1 MSNLPEQ
8 TAWESGIHQL
18 EEEDRAK
25 AGPGGVLNIQ
35 ATQLAN
41 RTRWLRAQVE
51 SVEDYREYTF
61 YKSESDPDGTITGR
75 ANTPEGKI
83 FRVAQGLN
91 DDLAFIYY
99 LNDSDTAVPLT
110 ALLGRG
116 AITSTI
122 RQFSTLELAENDVA
136 AGNIPDG
143 STTYVRS
150 TDDTALAVEYINN
163 GGTLQATGRQMPSQQ
178 FVDKLAGNFFT
189 ALSVIDNAVNN
200 CGLNIADAVKNY
212 DLITNASEK
221 RASEIYTAIAVVV
234 NTLENLSILLDKNYT
249 TIPSMNEDRLNLLML
264 SSRLLQILEGL
275 DGFDPNA
282 VLTRADIDE
291 VGGGEY
297 ETIAGI
303 FSYPEPTSLVTIDLT
318 ADKIPASKA
327 EGDVN
332 ATAVITLDGSVFSS
346 RCKISVQGA
355 SSASYPKKNLN
366 LEFFDKTFD
375 NNIELKIGG
384 LRPHD
389 TWVYKANWVD
399 STQCRNLMC
408 YRLWQAFQA
417 SRSGYPKYDIDAT
430 YVGKKGMD
438 GFPTGA
444 TAVPAGY
451 PCVMHIN
458 GEFYGIGT
466 FLIGKK
472 RDNYNL
478 KKDSPLQIQLDISQW
493 ILLNSMS
500 TNYQDANLL
509 EFKAPKTVT
518 AETVAAL
525 SSWDAFAGA
534 GITDFAAQV
543 DKKLDKQNLI
553 DFYLFVTFI
562 SAADLIHNSS
572 DNLIKNV
579 QLVTWNGTKWFFMP
593 YDLDTVFGNNWAG
606 GYSYKP
612 AENLPWCVGSFWDNV
627 RTVYGNDIA
636 ARYKELRDKKIISVD
651 WVYDMS
657 THIQMRYP
665 AGAYKNE
672 LAKWSVTTPALPY
685 FSNNGRDQL
694 VTWAK
699 ARIAAMDTYFN
710 YAE

>member
-1 MSNLPEQ
+1 MAFNPELGS
-8 TAWESGIHQL
+8 TSPAVLLDNAERLDKLVNGSAL
-18 EEEDRAK
+18 TEPDRA
-25 AGPGGVLNIQ
+25 GVELDTWRGMM
-35 ATQLAN
+35 A
-41 RTRWLRAQVE
+41 
-51 SVEDYREYTF
+51 
-61 YKSESDPDGTITGR
+61 K
-75 ANTPEGKI
+75 
-83 FRVAQGLN
+83 N
-91 DDLAFIYY
+91 DE
-99 LNDSDTAVPLT
+99 
-110 ALLGRG
+110 
-116 AITSTI
+116 I
-122 RQFSTLELAENDVA
+122 RQNLIPLSKQYMTLA
-136 AGNIPDG
+136 AAQADIANIPDG
-143 STTYVRS
+143 ATTYIRS
-150 TDDTALAVEYINN
+150 TDGSSLADEYINN
-163 GGTLQATGRQMPSQQ
+163 GGTLQATGRQMPSQR
-178 FVDKLAGNFFT
+178 FVEELAGNFFT

-200 CGLNIADAVKNY
+200 CGLNIDNAVKNC
-212 DLITNASEK
+212 DLITNALKNTSEK
-221 RASEIYTAIAVVV
+221 RASENYTAIAVVV
-234 NTLENLSILLDKNYT
+234 NTLENLCILLDKNYT

-264 SSRLLQILEGL
+264 SSRLLKILEGL

-303 FSYPEPTSLVTIDLT
+303 FSYPEPTSLITIDLT

-366 LEFFDKTFD
+366 IEFFDKDFD
-375 NNIELKIGG
+375 NNSELKIGG
-384 LRPHD
+384 LRPQD

-430 YVGKKGMD
+430 YVGKKGKD

-493 ILLNSMS
+493 ISLNAMS
-500 TNYQDANLL
+500 ANYENASLL

-534 GITDFAAQV
+534 DITNFASQA
-543 DKKLDKQNLI
+543 DEKLDKQNLI

-572 DNLIKNV
+572 ANLIKNV

-627 RTVYGNDIA
+627 RAVYGNDIA
-636 ARYKELRDKKIISVD
+636 ARYKELRDKKIISAD

-657 THIQMRYP
+657 KHIQTRYP
-665 AGAYKNE
+665 ADAYENE

>member
-1 MSNLPEQ
+1 MAFNPELGS
-8 TAWESGIHQL
+8 TSPAVLLDNAERLDKLVNGSAL
-18 EEEDRAK
+18 TEPDRA
-25 AGPGGVLNIQ
+25 GVELDTWRGMM
-35 ATQLAN
+35 A
-41 RTRWLRAQVE
+41 
-51 SVEDYREYTF
+51 
-61 YKSESDPDGTITGR
+61 K
-75 ANTPEGKI
+75 
-83 FRVAQGLN
+83 N
-91 DDLAFIYY
+91 DE
-99 LNDSDTAVPLT
+99 
-110 ALLGRG
+110 
-116 AITSTI
+116 I
-122 RQFSTLELAENDVA
+122 RQNLIPLSKQYMTLA
-136 AGNIPDG
+136 AAQADIANIPDG
-143 STTYVRS
+143 ATTYIRS
-150 TDDTALAVEYINN
+150 TDGSSLADEYINN
-163 GGTLQATGRQMPSQQ
+163 GGTLRATGRQMPSQQ
-178 FVDKLAGNFFT
+178 FVDELAGNFFT

-212 DLITNASEK
+212 DLTTNASEK
-221 RASEIYTAIAVVV
+221 RASENYTAIAVVV
-234 NTLENLSILLDKNYT
+234 NTLENLCILIDKNYT

-275 DGFDPNA
+275 DGFDPSA

-291 VGGGEY
+291 VGGGDH
-297 ETIAGI
+297 ETVDGV

-375 NNIELKIGG
+375 NNIGLKIGG

-389 TWVYKANWVD
+389 TWAYKANWVD

-430 YVGKKGMD
+430 YVGKKGKD

-493 ILLNSMS
+493 ISLNAMS
-500 TNYQDANLL
+500 ANYENASLL

-518 AETVAAL
+518 AETVAA
-525 SSWDAFAGA
+525 
-534 GITDFAAQV
+534 
-543 DKKLDKQNLI
+543 
-553 DFYLFVTFI
+553 
-562 SAADLIHNSS
+562 
-572 DNLIKNV
+572 
-579 QLVTWNGTKWFFMP
+579 
-593 YDLDTVFGNNWAG
+593 
-606 GYSYKP
+606 
-612 AENLPWCVGSFWDNV
+612 
-627 RTVYGNDIA
+627 
-636 ARYKELRDKKIISVD
+636 
-651 WVYDMS
+651 
-657 THIQMRYP
+657 
-665 AGAYKNE
+665 
-672 LAKWSVTTPALPY
+672 
-685 FSNNGRDQL
+685 
-694 VTWAK
+694 
-699 ARIAAMDTYFN
+699 
-710 YAE
+710 

>member
-1 MSNLPEQ
+1 MAEVPLPTPTDNPVPSTDIRDAVYAGAMLDKVVTSTDLTYTDRLGGEHYTVDGMKAEGDKVVEETRQNLIPLSRQ
-8 TAWESGIHQL
+8 YMTLADAQADI
-18 EEEDRAK
+18 A
-25 AGPGGVLNIQ
+25 NI
-35 ATQLAN
+35 
-41 RTRWLRAQVE
+41 
-51 SVEDYREYTF
+51 
-61 YKSESDPDGTITGR
+61 
-75 ANTPEGKI
+75 PEG
-83 FRVAQGLN
+83 
-91 DDLAFIYY
+91 
-99 LNDSDTAVPLT
+99 S
-110 ALLGRG
+110 
-116 AITSTI
+116 S
-122 RQFSTLELAENDVA
+122 
-136 AGNIPDG
+136 
-143 STTYVRS
+143 TYVRS
-150 TDDTALAVEYINN
+150 QDGSSLADEYINN
-163 GGTLQATGRQMPSQQ
+163 GGTLRATGRQMPSQQ
-178 FVDKLAGNFFT
+178 FVDELAGNFFT

-221 RASEIYTAIAVVV
+221 RASENYTAIAVVV
-234 NTLENLSILLDKNYT
+234 NTLENLCILLDKNYT

-500 TNYQDANLL
+500 TNYKNANLL

-518 AETVAAL
+518 DETVAAL

-534 GITDFAAQV
+534 GITDFAAQA
-543 DKKLDKQNLI
+543 DEKLDKQNLI

-572 DNLIKNV
+572 ANLIKNV

-657 THIQMRYP
+657 THIQTRYP

>member
-1 MSNLPEQ
+1 MAEVPLPTPTDNPVPSTDIRDAVYAGAMLDKVVTSTDLTYTDRLGGEHYTVDGMKAEGDKVVEETRQNLIPLSRQ
-8 TAWESGIHQL
+8 YMTLADAQADI
-18 EEEDRAK
+18 A
-25 AGPGGVLNIQ
+25 NI
-35 ATQLAN
+35 
-41 RTRWLRAQVE
+41 
-51 SVEDYREYTF
+51 
-61 YKSESDPDGTITGR
+61 
-75 ANTPEGKI
+75 PEG
-83 FRVAQGLN
+83 
-91 DDLAFIYY
+91 
-99 LNDSDTAVPLT
+99 S
-110 ALLGRG
+110 
-116 AITSTI
+116 S
-122 RQFSTLELAENDVA
+122 
-136 AGNIPDG
+136 
-143 STTYVRS
+143 TYVRS
-150 TDDTALAVEYINN
+150 QDGSSLADEYINN
-163 GGTLQATGRQMPSQQ
+163 GGTLRATGRQMPSQQ
-178 FVDKLAGNFFT
+178 FVDELAGNFFT

-534 GITDFAAQV
+534 GITDFATQV